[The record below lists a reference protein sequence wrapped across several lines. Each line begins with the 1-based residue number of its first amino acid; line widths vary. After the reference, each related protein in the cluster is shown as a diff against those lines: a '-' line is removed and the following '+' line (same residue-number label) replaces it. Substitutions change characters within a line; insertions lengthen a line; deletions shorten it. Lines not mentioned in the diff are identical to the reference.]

1 MFPSIVRHSFMEER
15 RIVRHSLQLSPFF
28 VLLLLKETQAGGLAC
43 ALDGRMLG
51 EHWQNG
57 GEPAE
62 EADSMLQDKVGLS
75 MSAPAELTTSK
86 TDESGDETGTD
97 KPSLLSCLEGDP
109 YL

>member
-1 MFPSIVRHSFMEER
+1 MHWTGECWESIGKTEE
-15 RIVRHSLQLSPFF
+15 
-28 VLLLLKETQAGGLAC
+28 K
-43 ALDGRMLG
+43 
-51 EHWQNG
+51 
-57 GEPAE
+57 PAE